1 MPSAQTLNKAI
12 KNVYV
17 KPGICANMMHLFEI
31 KVSSMALQEKVCAIL
46 LDEMALKA
54 SLQFNPLDDQV
65 EGFEDFGQ
73 FGRSPKHA
81 THALVFMLRELS
93 TKWKQPVSYYLSN
106 GPVKAHML
114 VPLLYEVI
122 RGVSAI
128 GLVMKIV
135 ICDQGRNNRAMCSRL
150 HITEEQPYFYCD
162 SVKIFF
168 MYDPP
173 HLLKSIR
180 NNLKLHGFI
189 VNATP
194 VFWSHIVKF
203 YDLDCKSPIRMAP
216 KLTSIYYDNAAI
228 QSPPRMS
235 GSPSP

>member
-1 MPSAQTLNKAI
+1 
-12 KNVYV
+12 
-17 KPGICANMMHLFEI
+17 MMHLFEI
-31 KVSSMALQEKVCAIL
+31 KVSSMGLQEKVCAIL

-54 SLQFNPLDDQV
+54 SLQFNALDDQD

-73 FGRSPKHA
+73 IGRSPKHPKHA
-81 THALVFMLRELS
+81 THALVFMLRGLS

-122 RGVSAI
+122 RGVPAI

-162 SVKIFF
+162 SMKIFF
-168 MYDPP
+168 CMI
-173 HLLKSIR
+173 LLI
-180 NNLKLHGFI
+180 
-189 VNATP
+189 
-194 VFWSHIVKF
+194 
-203 YDLDCKSPIRMAP
+203 C
-216 KLTSIYYDNAAI
+216 
-228 QSPPRMS
+228 
-235 GSPSP
+235 